1 MSLRNT
7 EYIYG
12 VVIFTGHETK
22 IMKNNS
28 QAKYKFSKLEVLL
41 NRSVFII
48 FLVQCAISL
57 SGAIFGNLYRQ
68 EVNTKHSNH
77 SCNPSNIDCQYD
89 YYLELPTNPGG
100 WTDTIIRLTGTWIL
114 IFTNFIPISMMVTFE
129 IVKLW
134 QASFMADDLLMFD

>member
-1 MSLRNT
+1 MVNNDVKNSHVKHLPKGMKFNKSQVKSL
-7 EYIYG
+7 
-12 VVIFTGHETK
+12 
-22 IMKNNS
+22 
-28 QAKYKFSKLEVLL
+28 
-41 NRSVFII
+41 
-48 FLVQCAISL
+48 
-57 SGAIFGNLYRQ
+57 
-68 EVNTKHSNH
+68 
-77 SCNPSNIDCQYD
+77 YD